1 MKWMILLTMILLSV
15 AAFAQPDRKYVRK
28 GNNDYKDGNYQQA
41 EVEYR
46 KALEGNPAS
55 YKADFNLG
63 NALYKQK
70 QYDAAA
76 AKYAGLAEKESDR
89 QKLGRYYY
97 NLGNALFE
105 KKSYQESI
113 EAYKN
118 ALRNMPGDLDAKH
131 NLQLALR
138 MLNEQQQQQQQ
149 QQQNKNNQ
157 QQNQDQQQE
166 QEGGEN
172 QKNQDQQ
179 NQKQQDKNQ
188 QDKNQQQE
196 QKGQE
201 SQDGNQPQQVKGQIS
216 PEDAERILQALENE
230 EKDVMKRVQEKK
242 ERAQKVQSDKNW

>member
-1 MKWMILLTMILLSV
+1 MRWMILLTMILLSV
-15 AAFAQPDRKYVRK
+15 AAFAQPDKKFVRK
-28 GNNDYKDGNYQQA
+28 GNNNYKEGNYQQA

-46 KALEGNPAS
+46 KALEENPAS

-76 AKYAGLAEKESDR
+76 AKYAGLADKESDR

-97 NLGNALFE
+97 NLGNALYE

-118 ALRNMPGDLDAKH
+118 ALRNMPADMDAKH
-131 NLQLALR
+131 NLQMALR
-138 MLNEQQQQQQQ
+138 MLSEQQQQQQQ
-149 QQQNKNNQ
+149 QQGKNDQ
-157 QQNQDQQQE
+157 QQNQDQQKQ
-166 QEGGEN
+166 QQDAEN
-172 QKNQDQQ
+172 QQKQGQQDQ
-179 NQKQQDKNQ
+179 
-188 QDKNQQQE
+188 NQQQE

-242 ERAQKVQSDKNW
+242 ERTQKVQSDKNW